1 MRVLLGAA
9 VLVFV
14 VAAASQFV
22 LTHAVGES
30 SERAY
35 STSTARP

>member
-1 MRVLLGAA
+1 LKIVLSAA
-9 VLVFV
+9 VAVFV
-14 VAAASQFV
+14 AAAASQFI

-35 STSTARP
+35 STSAARP